1 MGMPVKV
8 IDANYKAST
17 IDENVKVSAGPGA
30 GKTRWLIE
38 HIRNVLYHSK
48 RLHKCRKIACIT
60 YTNVGTETI
69 LSRLGNTAERVE
81 VSTIHSFLYK
91 HVVKPYVHLVA
102 QNYELDYMKVD
113 GHDDIVITSFGFIDE
128 WKTATGQQ
136 RIKADQHDLIV
147 AAWTDL
153 RWRFNASNE
162 LVILPEYP
170 RSVGGYNIKNNSY
183 MVYKTMM
190 WRKGLLH
197 HDDVLFFSWQLIK
210 RFPFLLKVLR
220 AKFPYF
226 FVDEFQDTNPIQV
239 KLLQVIAAEETI
251 IAIIGDK
258 AQSIYKF
265 QGADPTQFDAFQLPS
280 LQEYRIDNNHR
291 STENI
296 VKVLNEIRKDIQ
308 QVSERRVTGNS
319 MKVLVGDKK
328 KAVEKA
334 KTMINQEP
342 LYCLCRGNITTNL
355 LRKEI
360 DGNAAK
366 TDLLDE
372 LHAKDSNKDRK
383 HAVISFIK
391 SVEFARQGYFKDA
404 IKELKYFPGTR
415 DHTLLGS
422 RKKCLSL
429 LKQFLDD
436 LPQLENGSL
445 FALVEYLNKGGVIV
459 PTFRAGA
466 IKDFYNATS
475 YKHVSAAV
483 KSLDESGLFRTIHKA
498 KGDEFDN
505 VILVIDT
512 DESGQFDEA
521 KELKFLLHPDLNGN
535 EEHRIKYVGLSRA
548 RNNLFLSI
556 PLLSSSNKA
565 VLEAKGIEVIDLSP
579 STTTQIA

>member
-1 MGMPVKV
+1 MPVTV
-8 IDANYKAST
+8 IDANYRVFN

-30 GKTRWLIE
+30 GKTKWLIE
-38 HIRNVLYHSK
+38 HIRNVLYHSD
-48 RLHKCRKIACIT
+48 RLNKCRKIACIT
-60 YTNVGTETI
+60 YTNVGAETI
-69 LSRLGNTAERVE
+69 LLRLGNTAERVE

-102 QNYELDYMKVD
+102 QNYELDYMRVD

-128 WKTATGQQ
+128 WKTATAQQ

-147 AAWTDL
+147 AAWGNL
-153 RWRFNASNE
+153 RWRFNTSNE
-162 LVILPEYP
+162 LIISPDYP
-170 RSVGGYNIKNNSY
+170 RNVGGYNIKNDSY
-183 MVYKTMM
+183 MIYKTMM

-220 AKFPYF
+220 AKFPYY

-239 KLLQVIAAEETI
+239 KLLQAIAAEETM

-265 QGADPTQFDAFQLPS
+265 QGADPAQFDSFRLPS

-296 VKVLNEIRKDIQ
+296 VKVLNGIRTDIQ
-308 QVSERRVTGNS
+308 QISERAITGNS
-319 MKVLVGDKK
+319 VKVLVGDKS

-334 KTMINQEP
+334 KAVIKQEP
-342 LYCLCRGNITTNL
+342 LYCLCRDNITTNL

-366 TDLLDE
+366 TDLLDQ

-391 SVEFARQGYFKDA
+391 SVEYAKQGYFKDA
-404 IKELKYFPGTR
+404 IKELKYFPGTNDR
-415 DHTLLGS
+415 TSLGS

-436 LPQLENGSL
+436 LPKLESESL
-445 FALVEYLNKGGVIV
+445 FSLVQYLNKGGVIV
-459 PTFRAGA
+459 PTFKAGA
-466 IKDFYNATS
+466 IKDFYSATS

-505 VILVIDT
+505 VMVVIDT
-512 DESGQFDEA
+512 DEAGQFDEA

-548 RNNLFLSI
+548 RDNLFLSI
-556 PLLSSSNKA
+556 PSLSATSKTG
-565 VLEAKGIEVIDLSP
+565 LEAKGIEVIDLSP
-579 STTTQIA
+579 ATTNQTA